1 MDGST
6 IENFLPRFRSTI
18 FMRTEESFMTARK
31 PDVSAELVLEL
42 LAFASLFPAPQFASP
57 YYFK

>member
-6 IENFLPRFRSTI
+6 IENILPPFISTI

-31 PDVSAELVLEL
+31 PEVSAELVLDL
-42 LAFASLFPAPQFASP
+42 LVFASLFPASQFENP